1 MKTATIPS
9 LRVEPEFRNEV
20 EQVLGEGESLS
31 QFVES
36 AIRARV
42 QQRKDQAEFVVR
54 GLASLA
60 SARRSDAYVDA
71 GEVVDRLKTK
81 LEVARKRQ
89 RSAHR

>member
-9 LRVEPEFRNEV
+9 LRVEPEFRTEV
-20 EQVLGEGESLS
+20 EQVLCEGESLS

-60 SARRSDAYVDA
+60 SARRSGAYVDA

>member
-60 SARRSDAYVDA
+60 SARRSGAYVDA

>member
-9 LRVEPEFRNEV
+9 LRVEPEFRSEV

-60 SARRSDAYVDA
+60 GARCGDRYFEAA
-71 GEVVDRLKTK
+71 EVVHCLKTK
-81 LEVARKRQ
+81 LEAARKR
-89 RSAHR
+89 

>member
-9 LRVEPEFRNEV
+9 LRVEPEFRTEV

-60 SARRSDAYVDA
+60 SARRSGAYVDA

>member
-9 LRVEPEFRNEV
+9 LRVEPEFRTEV

-60 SARRSDAYVDA
+60 SARRRGAYVDA